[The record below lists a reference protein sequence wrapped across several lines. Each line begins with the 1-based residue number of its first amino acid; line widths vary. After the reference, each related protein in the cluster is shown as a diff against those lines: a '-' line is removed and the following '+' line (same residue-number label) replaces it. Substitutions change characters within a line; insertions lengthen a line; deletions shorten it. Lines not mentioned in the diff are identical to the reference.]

1 MGRGLE
7 GDGWKEWELWG
18 MVVEM
23 QVVRE
28 LARERCAHG
37 NNE

>member
-7 GDGWKEWELWG
+7 GGGWKEWELWG

-23 QVVRE
+23 QVVENWRE
-28 LARERCAHG
+28 KDARG